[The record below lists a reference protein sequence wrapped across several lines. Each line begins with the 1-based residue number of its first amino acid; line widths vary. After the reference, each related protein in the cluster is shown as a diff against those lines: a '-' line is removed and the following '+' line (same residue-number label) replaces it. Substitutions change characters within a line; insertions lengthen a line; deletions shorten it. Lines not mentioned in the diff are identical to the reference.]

1 MRNFQNCEITI
12 YASAKCCSHIFHFRI
27 LCSASVIAC
36 SFLLHFAQYPAPL
49 FYHGYITRKF
59 YYFVADF
66 GCIRFFFFVVV
77 WLCIVAANI
86 ATDTHDMWSC
96 RDCCCCIRH
105 CSSFVLFDIRIIAYV
120 YLQDIP
126 IDVHTLLHTP
136 TYRGIPFHA
145 HTHTD
150 SHTKARSIFII
161 IRNSTSCTAL
171 LHRRQTIFTPKYVAV
186 IKLNQFCTFPILL
199 IPSFVSSLS
208 DFVLTTKRLN
218 KRTFIHSH
226 RIYIYRECCAVAPY
240 SCFSNLMCLCVYL
253 WYLVCMMMAKYR
265 FQAALHIYNVFEIYL
280 QDIMN
285 WLIPF

>member
-105 CSSFVLFDIRIIAYV
+105 DSSFVLFDIRIIAYV

-199 IPSFVSSLS
+199 IPSSFLHFPILFLQQRDWIKELSFIPIGYIFIENAVPLRLIRVS
-208 DFVLTTKRLN
+208 V
-218 KRTFIHSH
+218 IW
-226 RIYIYRECCAVAPY
+226 CV
-240 SCFSNLMCLCVYL
+240 CVYTYGIWCVWWWQNIVFKL
-253 WYLVCMMMAKYR
+253 HCTYIMFLR
-265 FQAALHIYNVFEIYL
+265 FICKI
-280 QDIMN
+280 
-285 WLIPF
+285 